1 MTSFLYSIGFAFL
14 GAALGSF
21 AAAQVWRLRARQL
34 VQDKKEGE
42 PYDKAE
48 HERLKG
54 LAGRS
59 QAKDRSECLSCGHS
73 LSWRDM
79 VPVFSWLALRGG
91 CRYCKKPIG
100 RFELVLEL
108 LTAAL
113 FAASYLLWPFGLD
126 SLTEWGMFGL
136 WLAII
141 VILVILAAYDF
152 KWQLLP
158 DAVNF
163 TFIGLSLAFLVYRW
177 WLHPGQLDILSILG
191 SLGFL
196 SGVYAVLYVVSKG
209 AWIGFGDIKLGIGL
223 GLLLGEWSLAFVAL
237 FLANLIGVM
246 LVLPGLLNKSLDG
259 KSRIAFGPLLIV
271 GTLLSFWFGRFF
283 IEWLLGQ
290 SVLLI

>member
-1 MTSFLYSIGFAFL
+1 MISILYATALAVL
-14 GAALGSF
+14 GAVFGSF

-34 VQDKKEGE
+34 AEDKKAGE

-48 HERLKG
+48 YKRLHH

-59 QAKDRSECLSCGHS
+59 QAKDRSECLNCGHT
-73 LSWRDM
+73 LSWLDM
-79 VPVFSWLALRGG
+79 IPVFGWLSLNGK

-100 RFELVLEL
+100 RFELIMEL

-141 VILVILAAYDF
+141 VILVTLAAYDF

-163 TFIGLSLAFLVYRW
+163 TFIGLSLAFLVCRW
-177 WLHPGQLDILSILG
+177 WLHPGQFDILSILG